1 MLRAIQTHT
10 VRAQNTAIIISTVCN
25 ICSKYD
31 DIKSNYH
38 LLNMNVMRGEN
49 TTKSRSV
56 SEGLGWKPIFIS
68 FQYFTSV
75 IVLHAGMICRNIF
88 HGVQCFYNMGL
99 FTWLNFYLFLIS
111 EPYLVFLL
119 TVLIYLKY
127 FYTNDTYN
135 RYIICSTWYR
145 PDLRSSYAI
154 NYVYN
159 YNRCN

>member
-1 MLRAIQTHT
+1 MYIIPAILQRISNTFLQYSMLRAIQTHM

-88 HGVQCFYNMGL
+88 HGVQSFYTMAL
-99 FTWLNFYLFLIS
+99 FTCLNLHRFLIS
-111 EPYLVFLL
+111 ELDLGFSVSLVFL
-119 TVLIYLKY
+119 
-127 FYTNDTYN
+127 
-135 RYIICSTWYR
+135 
-145 PDLRSSYAI
+145 
-154 NYVYN
+154 
-159 YNRCN
+159 

>member
-1 MLRAIQTHT
+1 MYIIPAILQRISNTFLQYSMLRAIQTHT

-88 HGVQCFYNMGL
+88 HGVQCFYNVPL
-99 FTWLNFYLFLIS
+99 FTCVNFYRFLIS
-111 EPYLVFLL
+111 ELYLLFPQNNEV
-119 TVLIYLKY
+119 Y
-127 FYTNDTYN
+127 F
-135 RYIICSTWYR
+135 
-145 PDLRSSYAI
+145 SS
-154 NYVYN
+154 
-159 YNRCN
+159 

>member
-1 MLRAIQTHT
+1 MYIIPAILQRISNTFLQYSMLRAIQTHT

-88 HGVQCFYNMGL
+88 HGVQSVYKIAL
-99 FTWLNFYLFLIS
+99 FTCFNSYRFLIS
-111 EPYLVFLL
+111 ELYLGFYEVYFCSISLVFL
-119 TVLIYLKY
+119 
-127 FYTNDTYN
+127 
-135 RYIICSTWYR
+135 
-145 PDLRSSYAI
+145 
-154 NYVYN
+154 
-159 YNRCN
+159 

>member
-1 MLRAIQTHT
+1 MLRAIQTHA

-88 HGVQCFYNMGL
+88 HGVLCFWKTASFTCLNLYRFIIFIL
-99 FTWLNFYLFLIS
+99 FSNFRSIYCKA
-111 EPYLVFLL
+111 LVFLYKWYIL
-119 TVLIYLKY
+119 EG
-127 FYTNDTYN
+127 YN
-135 RYIICSTWYR
+135 M
-145 PDLRSSYAI
+145 L
-154 NYVYN
+154 YVV
-159 YNRCN
+159 

>member
-1 MLRAIQTHT
+1 MYIIPAILQRISNTFLQYSMLRAIQPHA

-88 HGVQCFYNMGL
+88 HGVQSFYTMPL
-99 FTWLNFYLFLIS
+99 FTSLSLYRFLIPELFLGFYEVYFCSIS
-111 EPYLVFLL
+111 LVFL
-119 TVLIYLKY
+119 
-127 FYTNDTYN
+127 
-135 RYIICSTWYR
+135 
-145 PDLRSSYAI
+145 
-154 NYVYN
+154 
-159 YNRCN
+159 

>member
-1 MLRAIQTHT
+1 MYIIPAILQRISNTFLQYSMLRAIQTHT

-88 HGVQCFYNMGL
+88 HGVQ
-99 FTWLNFYLFLIS
+99 S
-111 EPYLVFLL
+111 
-119 TVLIYLKY
+119 
-127 FYTNDTYN
+127 FYTILKLHLQFIPFPNFWALLG
-135 RYIICSTWYR
+135 ISTNLLSLAY
-145 PDLRSSYAI
+145 L
-154 NYVYN
+154 
-159 YNRCN
+159 